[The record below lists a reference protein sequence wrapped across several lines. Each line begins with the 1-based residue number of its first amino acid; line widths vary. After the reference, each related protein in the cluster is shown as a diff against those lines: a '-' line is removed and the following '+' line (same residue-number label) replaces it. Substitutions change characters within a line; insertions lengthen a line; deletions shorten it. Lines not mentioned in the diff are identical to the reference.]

1 MWEVE
6 GEASTFSA
14 PPSLDS
20 LSVGVWYLAF
30 LAQGRL
36 PVGSG
41 TGAAETQAPMANRS
55 AVTATG
61 RRPIGEALGIS
72 GASEQQD
79 AVPERN
85 PVCPKFRL
93 NFPVECLGIDVADRA
108 SVSTT
113 PETL

>member
-1 MWEVE
+1 MK
-6 GEASTFSA
+6 GKPQQFPA

-20 LSVGVWYLAF
+20 LRVRVWYLAF

-72 GASEQQD
+72 GVSEQQD

-93 NFPVECLGIDVADRA
+93 
-108 SVSTT
+108 
-113 PETL
+113 